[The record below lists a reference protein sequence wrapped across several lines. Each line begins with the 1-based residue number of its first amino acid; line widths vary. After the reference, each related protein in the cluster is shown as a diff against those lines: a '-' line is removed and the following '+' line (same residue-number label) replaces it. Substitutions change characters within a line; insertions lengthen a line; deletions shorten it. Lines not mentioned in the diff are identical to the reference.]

1 MIKLCENSDE
11 FLNICEK
18 LKEVKGARLTG
29 KILYTS
35 MIAGL
40 YDKRVFTYVSNDND
54 KMNGS
59 LVLLLTRDQ
68 IGELTLVLFFV
79 WIDVHCP
86 NLHKEFIEI
95 ATQKAKELEA
105 EKISIL
111 TNRNEKVIARRMGKY
126 GFKKTCSVWENRI
139 EKDVINNG

>member
-1 MIKLCENSDE
+1 MITLCKDSDN
-11 FLNICEK
+11 FLDICEK

-40 YDKRVFTYVSNDND
+40 YNNQVFTYVSYDDN
-54 KMNGS
+54 KMNGC
-59 LVLLLTRDQ
+59 LILLFTKDQ
-68 IGELTLVLFFV
+68 LGELTLVLFFV
-79 WIDVHCP
+79 WIDAHYP
-86 NLHKEFIEI
+86 NLYKEFIEI
-95 ATQKAKELEA
+95 AIKKAKELKV
-105 EKISIL
+105 EKMSIL

-139 EKDVINNG
+139 EKECD

>member
-18 LKEVKGARLTG
+18 LKEIKGARLTG

-40 YDKRVFTYVSNDND
+40 YGGQVFTFVSYDNE

-68 IGELTLVLFFV
+68 IGELSLVLFFV
-79 WIDVHCP
+79 WIDSHYP

-95 ATQKAKELEA
+95 ATQKAKELKA

-111 TNRNEKVIARRMGKY
+111 TNRNEKVIDRRIGKY
-126 GFKKTCSVWENRI
+126 GFKKTCSIWENRI
-139 EKDVINNG
+139 EKEVI

>member
-11 FLNICEK
+11 FLDICEK

-59 LVLLLTRDQ
+59 LVLLLARDQ

-95 ATQKAKELEA
+95 AIKKAKELEA

-111 TNRNEKVIARRMGKY
+111 TNRNEKLIARKMGKY

-139 EKDVINNG
+139 EKEMV

>member
-11 FLNICEK
+11 FLDICEK

-59 LVLLLTRDQ
+59 LVLLLARDQ

-79 WIDVHCP
+79 WIDVHYP
-86 NLHKEFIEI
+86 KLHKEFIEVAI
-95 ATQKAKELEA
+95 KKAKELEA

-111 TNRNEKVIARRMGKY
+111 TNRNEKLIARKMGKY